1 MVPEVGLE
9 EALTEQNGELK
20 LHLQSG
26 LLQSL
31 FGWSE
36 RIFSSVSYIC
46 NTANIGKWSYSVVKQ
61 NTKQNKTKLRSLYEG
76 KRLKNPCKI
85 FLKRRREEIPT
96 ITSPEF
102 SVYPAPHT
110 SSIGSKVSS
119 AGVWPSYGLL
129 NCYFLGNLKIW
140 ELGDNKEIIKQFLII
155 SLVFEKIEKDHP
167 ET

>member
-1 MVPEVGLE
+1 MHRKNGTHCVVPEVGLE

-36 RIFSSVSYIC
+36 RILSSVSYIC

-61 NTKQNKTKLRSLYEG
+61 NTKRNKTKLRSLYEG

-85 FLKRRREEIPT
+85 FLKRRREKIPT

-102 SVYPAPHT
+102 SAYLLYHIPMPITNHRT
-110 SSIGSKVSS
+110 KVSS
-119 AGVWPSYGLL
+119 SGVWLSYRLFTIIIF
-129 NCYFLGNLKIW
+129 YFY
-140 ELGDNKEIIKQFLII
+140 
-155 SLVFEKIEKDHP
+155 
-167 ET
+167 